1 MIKLTC
7 SISMTSNNVFVNVFF
22 LYKNFQLNIIKVMKK
37 RFQKRLVKGIKVFLK
52 LKQKKS
58 IKKVI
63 NDTK

>member
-1 MIKLTC
+1 M
-7 SISMTSNNVFVNVFF
+7 FFF